1 MPTRVIL
8 GAVLGV
14 LLGCVEGSAQVTLE
28 LAQSHVF
35 PAPARTWETAGLS
48 RYGDIDLHLVGNR
61 EALTIFELGSL
72 AESSAVSMHVTNEE
86 RGSDD
91 VEIALSPPSQ
101 IPGTYGDDNAG
112 SAMDGEPYSTT
123 AWTGTIPADLIKKG
137 LSIKVTYP
145 GGERTWSNFT
155 VGAPTDFGI
164 VSLPFY
170 FFGADPETTTHHDVT
185 LTPELAGKMPE
196 SVEEEF
202 KQRLPIAS
210 LSSQL
215 HPARFFKSP
224 YAVVAPRQGGSAY
237 RIYQKEEAK
246 DGFAVIGS
254 TMNLIGALR
263 EMDAAVPFAV
273 QYYGAIILE
282 DAAGRY
288 AGPGGGLGGGHKGAG
303 DYSFGGIFFHE
314 QGHAFGLPH
323 ANDAYK
329 RGEYPYP

>member
-170 FFGADPETTTHHDVT
+170 FFGADPETTP
-185 LTPELAGKMPE
+185 LTSHA
-196 SVEEEF
+196 
-202 KQRLPIAS
+202 
-210 LSSQL
+210 
-215 HPARFFKSP
+215 HPAILAEIRSRSRSVSHRALGAREEP
-224 YAVVAPRQGGSAY
+224 PPGPPRGGSQDP
-237 RIYQKEEAK
+237 RREGGRRVERVRLGTHRVTGTCRH
-246 DGFAVIGS
+246 DSETRRVGFEKVRWEIRCRDD
-254 TMNLIGALR
+254 ICC
-263 EMDAAVPFAV
+263 E
-273 QYYGAIILE
+273 
-282 DAAGRY
+282 
-288 AGPGGGLGGGHKGAG
+288 
-303 DYSFGGIFFHE
+303 
-314 QGHAFGLPH
+314 
-323 ANDAYK
+323 
-329 RGEYPYP
+329 

>member
-1 MPTRVIL
+1 MPCAIVAVRCAVKQIVTRGRVVGGTASALQDFRRSCARVPAKRYADDIDLHADEVIL

-14 LLGCVEGSAQVTLE
+14 LLGCVGVRQVTLE

-155 VGAPTDFGI
+155 VGAP
-164 VSLPFY
+164 
-170 FFGADPETTTHHDVT
+170 ADLTSSPSPSTSSAQTRRRPRTTT
-185 LTPELAGKMPE
+185 
-196 SVEEEF
+196 S
-202 KQRLPIAS
+202 R
-210 LSSQL
+210 
-215 HPARFFKSP
+215 
-224 YAVVAPRQGGSAY
+224 
-237 RIYQKEEAK
+237 
-246 DGFAVIGS
+246 
-254 TMNLIGALR
+254 
-263 EMDAAVPFAV
+263 
-273 QYYGAIILE
+273 
-282 DAAGRY
+282 
-288 AGPGGGLGGGHKGAG
+288 
-303 DYSFGGIFFHE
+303 
-314 QGHAFGLPH
+314 
-323 ANDAYK
+323 
-329 RGEYPYP
+329 